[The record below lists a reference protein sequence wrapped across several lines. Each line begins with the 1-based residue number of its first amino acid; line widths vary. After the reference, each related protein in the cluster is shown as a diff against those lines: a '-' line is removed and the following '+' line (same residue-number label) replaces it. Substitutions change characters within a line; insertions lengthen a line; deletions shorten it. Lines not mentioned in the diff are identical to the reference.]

1 MYQVIFTSFF
11 FFPSLSRL
19 HHQIYYKL
27 DKKFVD
33 VDMLFVGLKFKND
46 EPAFGND
53 LVLVELVA
61 RFHRNYSLG
70 EIPNWTVTLFKVTR
84 FNGTP

>member
-1 MYQVIFTSFF
+1 
-11 FFPSLSRL
+11 
-19 HHQIYYKL
+19 
-27 DKKFVD
+27 
-33 VDMLFVGLKFKND
+33 MLFVGLKFKNN